1 MRNVKKLLCVV
12 LVLVVAL
19 TAASCSLNK
28 QYAYDKDDIKLPV
41 GVYIYYLSQAYSE
54 AQSYAQQLDSYDSTT
69 GRYNGKKSFLK
80 LEITDSDNNTAVAE
94 DWIKDK
100 AKEYTQQAIA
110 VNREFNRL
118 GATMDELG
126 PNNMYSEVNIYSI
139 YNSQTGQLDYSLD
152 QTLADVAKNY
162 EQFGIGFDSWLYC
175 NASVNRMKTE
185 AFNKEYAEDG
195 ATPVKKDEI
204 QKYFT
209 DNYTSY
215 STISADLYKT
225 ETAEDESGESKSVAL
240 SKAEIKKYTDAF
252 KGYVSELNNG
262 AKMDDVVA
270 EYNAAFGTETTANSN
285 VTKIDK
291 DTTDELNKAI
301 LALKEGQATYK
312 IIGEDE
318 TSRVIYLI
326 YKAPIKNSIKDYV
339 DDENQRAN
347 LLHEMKDDAFQEL
360 LDKYVEDGNCELSS
374 DCNGYQPS
382 LFEKTKK

>member
-185 AFNKEYAEDG
+185 AFNKEYTEDG

-301 LALKEGQATYK
+301 LALKEGQAAYK

-326 YKAPIKNSIKDYV
+326 YRAPIKNSIKDYV

-382 LFEKTKK
+382 LFEKTQK